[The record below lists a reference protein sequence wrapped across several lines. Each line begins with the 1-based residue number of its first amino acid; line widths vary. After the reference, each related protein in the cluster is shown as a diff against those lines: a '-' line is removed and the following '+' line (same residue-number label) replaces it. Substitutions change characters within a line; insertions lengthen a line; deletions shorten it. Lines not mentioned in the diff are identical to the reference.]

1 MTKGVGC
8 VYQALYRKYRPQ
20 TFSDVVGQKG
30 VTDTL
35 RAQLET
41 GKLSHAY
48 LFTGTRGTGKTSCA
62 KILAKAVNCLDPQ
75 DGNPCNCCAACRAID
90 DGSCMDVLE
99 IDAASN
105 NGVDSVRILRD
116 DAIYTPSE
124 VKKRVYI
131 IDEVHMLSIAAFNA
145 LLKIIEEPPE
155 HLLFI
160 LATTELNK
168 VPATILSRCQRFS
181 FRRLRPEDIAGRL
194 NFIAYQEGIQ
204 IEPAALRLLSRLADG
219 AMRDGVSLLD
229 QCASACTGELT
240 EELVCR
246 TLGLAGAKR
255 TAELLM
261 AAAKQDTAAALS
273 IFETLYAEGK
283 DLGAL
288 FDELSALCRDLL
300 VLKAAPKSGISM
312 LSGIA
317 DEAQAVEL
325 EKCLTP
331 AELLRDLSLVQA
343 AKGAVGKNAD
353 ARVAAEL
360 CLMQLCEPAL
370 KLDLSSLGARVS
382 KLESRLASGD
392 FAPARA
398 AAKAEPQP
406 EAEDDDDRPPF
417 PDDADDPLA
426 GLAPPPSQP
435 QSPADSAPQTGAQAE
450 LDRRWPELAASMR
463 EDLGVRERGF
473 FAPGGPVRAVLKG
486 DTLILT
492 AQTQFVLDI
501 IKNPRVQ
508 QLAAQKA
515 SAFFGRPM
523 QAQFALAGQ
532 ADASGKD
539 PMDALIARGKEHS
552 DIMTIR

>member
-1 MTKGVGC
+1 M
-8 VYQALYRKYRPQ
+8 YQALYRKYRPQ

-35 RAQLET
+35 RAQIET

-105 NGVDSVRILRD
+105 NGVDSVRVLRD

-124 VKKRVYI
+124 VKRRVYI

-155 HLLFI
+155 HLIFI

-204 IEPAALRLLSRLADG
+204 IAPAALRLLARLADG

-229 QCASACTGELT
+229 QCASACQGELT
-240 EELVCR
+240 EELVCQ
-246 TLGLAGAKR
+246 TLGLAGVKR
-255 TAELLM
+255 TGELLM
-261 AAAKQDTAAALS
+261 AAGKQDTAQALS
-273 IFETLYAEGK
+273 IFEALYAEGK

-300 VLKAAPKSGISM
+300 VLKAAPKSGVSM

-317 DEAQAVEL
+317 DESQAAEF
-325 EKCLTP
+325 EKLFAP
-331 AELLRDLSLVQA
+331 AELLRDLTLVQA

-360 CLMQLCEPAL
+360 CLMQLCEPSL
-370 KLDLSSLGARVS
+370 KLDAQSLGARVS
-382 KLESRLASGD
+382 KLEERLATGN
-392 FAPARA
+392 FTPAKQQ
-398 AAKAEPQP
+398 AKAES
-406 EAEDDDDRPPF
+406 AENEEDDDRPPF

-426 GLAPPPSQP
+426 GLAPPMDAREAERP
-435 QSPADSAPQTGAQAE
+435 QEKPASNGAQEE
-450 LDRRWPELAASMR
+450 LDRRWPELAASLR
-463 EDLGVRERGF
+463 EGLGVRERGF
-473 FAPGGPVRAVLKG
+473 FAPGGPVRPRLKG

-492 AQTQFVLDI
+492 APSQFVLDI
-501 IKNPRVQ
+501 IKGPNVQ
-508 QLAAQKA
+508 KIAAEKA
-515 SAFFGRPM
+515 SAFFGHPM
-523 QAQFALAGQ
+523 QVQFALAGQ
-532 ADASGKD
+532 LDASGKD
-539 PMDALIARGKEHS
+539 PMDALLALGEEHS
-552 DIMTIR
+552 DIMTIK

>member
-1 MTKGVGC
+1 M
-8 VYQALYRKYRPQ
+8 YQALYRKYRPQ

-219 AMRDGVSLLD
+219 ALRDGVSLLD

-406 EAEDDDDRPPF
+406 ESEDDDRPPF